1 MRCNWQRMRQLV
13 MRRDL
18 KATEWMAGVFGV
30 TAAVCAATGDAMQ
43 FSVYAIAAVFMFV
56 LSRVK

>member
-1 MRCNWQRMRQLV
+1 MKHELR
-13 MRRDL
+13 
-18 KATEWMAGVFGV
+18 AAEWLACIFGV

-43 FSVYAIAAVFMFV
+43 FSVYSIVAVFMFV